1 MWLIDPKSKHS
12 SVNKVQ
18 SVQLVYTK
26 FGLPADAAA
35 LMTWLVDPRS
45 KQSSVNKVQSVQFV
59 YTEFGLP
66 ADAAALMTWLVDPR
80 SKHSSVNK
88 VQSVRF
94 VYRVWITCR
103 RSCFDDV
110 AGRPQEQALCR
121 SQPQSCR

>member
-66 ADAAALMTWLVDPR
+66 ADAAASMMWLVDPR
-80 SKHSSVNK
+80 SKHFAGVSPKVVASASSHSEVT
-88 VQSVRF
+88 VRREAACVSV
-94 VYRVWITCR
+94 
-103 RSCFDDV
+103 
-110 AGRPQEQALCR
+110 
-121 SQPQSCR
+121 